1 MTIKMSDE
9 EVDEF
14 MKLFKSFMSR
24 ADVEIA
30 NYFRRES
37 QIIYNKTYF
46 HKCAKDVGVS
56 VDYYLEEFL

>member
-1 MTIKMSDE
+1 MSDE
-9 EVDEF
+9 EGNAF

-46 HKCAKDVGVS
+46 HKCAEDVGVS
-56 VDYYLEEFL
+56 VDYYLEEFV

>member
-1 MTIKMSDE
+1 MSDE
-9 EVDEF
+9 EDNEF
-14 MKLFKSFMSR
+14 IKIFKSFMSR

-46 HKCAKDVGVS
+46 HKCAEDVGVS
-56 VDYYLEEFL
+56 VDYYLEEFV

>member
-1 MTIKMSDE
+1 
-9 EVDEF
+9 
-14 MKLFKSFMSR
+14 MSR

-46 HKCAKDVGVS
+46 HKCAEDVGVS
-56 VDYYLEEFL
+56 VDYYLEEFV

>member
-1 MTIKMSDE
+1 MSDE
-9 EVDEF
+9 EVNEF
-14 MKLFKSFMSR
+14 MKLFKYIMSR

-46 HKCAKDVGVS
+46 HKCAEDVGVS
-56 VDYYLEEFL
+56 VDYYLEEFV

>member
-1 MTIKMSDE
+1 MTMSDE
-9 EVDEF
+9 EVNEF

-46 HKCAKDVGVS
+46 HKCAEDVGVS
-56 VDYYLEEFL
+56 VDYYLEEFV